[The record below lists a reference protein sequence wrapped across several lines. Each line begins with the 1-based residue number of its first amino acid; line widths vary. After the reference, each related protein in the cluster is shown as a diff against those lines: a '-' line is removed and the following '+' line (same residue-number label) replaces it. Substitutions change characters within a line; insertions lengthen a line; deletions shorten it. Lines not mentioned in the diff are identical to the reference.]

1 MPEFSTN
8 EIPVRDNMKDHIAS
22 VAEALLTKYSLAA
35 ISVKMI
41 ITAAGTSRT
50 TFYRYFKD
58 KHDVILWIY
67 MKEAQQLIKECDT
80 FSMLAL
86 KCCQFMNE
94 RRTVLCGSAAMLQ
107 NGRKRWIMTR
117 KSI

>member
-1 MPEFSTN
+1 
-8 EIPVRDNMKDHIAS
+8 MKDHIAS
-22 VAEALLTKYSLAA
+22 VAQALLTKYSLAA

-41 ITAAGTSRT
+41 ITAAGISRT